1 MTSVEMIAELLS
13 CFPAPPERVQNKM
26 RDLADTIQAD
36 ARQDIVDKILE
47 TETASTKI
55 SIKHIIDAC
64 KALGVGYREAH
75 YLPAT
80 DWVCD
85 ACGRE
90 FKYHPAPSDDERID
104 KDIHDVCP
112 DCGFQPIWTIE
123 RSMYID
129 MNGWRASAEK
139 IYQSHIQKAIQ
150 KYGRYDREYP
160 DRQGLYFTREKAIAE
175 RKEGAK
181 KRIDD
186 KIAELDRAKR
196 WDIEGE

>member
-1 MTSVEMIAELLS
+1 
-13 CFPAPPERVQNKM
+13 
-26 RDLADTIQAD
+26 
-36 ARQDIVDKILE
+36 
-47 TETASTKI
+47 
-55 SIKHIIDAC
+55 
-64 KALGVGYREAH
+64 
-75 YLPAT
+75 
-80 DWVCD
+80 
-85 ACGRE
+85 
-90 FKYHPAPSDDERID
+90 
-104 KDIHDVCP
+104 
-112 DCGFQPIWTIE
+112 
-123 RSMYID
+123 MYID